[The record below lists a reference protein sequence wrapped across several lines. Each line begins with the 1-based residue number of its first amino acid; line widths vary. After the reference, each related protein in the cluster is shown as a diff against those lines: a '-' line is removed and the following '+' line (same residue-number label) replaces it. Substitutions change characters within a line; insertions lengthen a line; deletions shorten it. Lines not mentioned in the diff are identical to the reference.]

1 MNLATLKKEAE
12 KINEEV
18 IGWRRHLHQYPEVA
32 FQEVETSQFVY
43 DTLQSFGNLEVTRPT
58 KTSVMARLIGSEEGK
73 TIAVRADID
82 ALPVKEEND
91 FDFISK
97 NEGAMHAC
105 GHDGHTA
112 ILLGAAK
119 ILSKKQDEIK
129 GEIRFLF
136 QHAEEVFPGGALEMV
151 DAGVMEGVD
160 AIIGNHLWSPLEA
173 GKISVSRGPVMAA
186 ADTFQI
192 KIKGNAGH
200 AGVPHTSVDAIT
212 TAAQVVTNLQQ
223 IVARNIDPLDSLV
236 VSITKIHG
244 GTAMN
249 VLPGSVE
256 IAGTVR
262 LYNMAL
268 RDTAKT
274 RMEQIVKGITEAHGA
289 SYKFIYNDGPAAV
302 INDDTLADTV
312 KDAAIELF
320 GEDAVVSDKP
330 NMTAEDFS
338 GFLTEAPGVYFFTGV
353 RDENKG
359 TDYPHH
365 HSMFDIDEEQLNKAV
380 QMFVYSTWRLLNS

>member
-1 MNLATLKKEAE
+1 MNLATVKREVQ
-12 KINEEV
+12 KINKEV

-32 FQEVETSQFVY
+32 FQEVETSQYIY

-82 ALPVKEEND
+82 ALPVTEENE
-91 FDFISK
+91 FEFVSK

-112 ILLGAAK
+112 SLLGAAK
-119 ILSKKQDEIK
+119 ILSKKQAEVK

-151 DAGVMEGVD
+151 DAGVMKGVD
-160 AIIGNHLWSPLEA
+160 AIIGNHLWSPIEA

-186 ADTFQI
+186 ADTFRI
-192 KIKGNAGH
+192 KIIGNAGH

-212 TAAQVVTNLQQ
+212 TGAQVVTNIQQ

-236 VSITKIHG
+236 ISITKIHG

-262 LYNMAL
+262 LYNMEL
-268 RDTAKT
+268 RDIAKK
-274 RMEQIVKGITEAHGA
+274 RMEQIIKGITEAHGA
-289 SYKFIYNDGPAAV
+289 SYEFDYYDGPDAV
-302 INDDTLADTV
+302 INDDQLADQLKET
-312 KDAAIELF
+312 AIELF
-320 GEDAVVSDKP
+320 GEDDVVSEKP

-353 RDENKG
+353 GDKKKG

-365 HSMFDIDEEQLNKAV
+365 HSMFDIDEEQLSKTV
-380 QMFVYSTWRLLNS
+380 QMFVYSTWKLLNS